1 MRLILLV
8 LLLCLGTATAA
19 LADPFGPP
27 PGKNPVAEEP
37 ASAGPSL
44 LGGFIQRLARTQSRI
59 NDRISHEIRT
69 VRDTGSIP
77 ALLTILSIAFLW
89 GVLHAAGPGHGK
101 SVVAAYFV
109 ATEARWTSG
118 IVMGGVISLLQGL
131 TAIVTV
137 FILAAILHGLQTKVQ
152 LDGAMIE
159 LVSYGLVAILGL
171 VMFWRAVTGRG
182 HSHHHGP
189 IGTAHGHEHGHGHDH
204 HDHHHGHDHH
214 DTPAQP
220 RRTPGFGSI
229 LTLFAGVAPCASA
242 IIIML
247 FSLANDA
254 ILIGAVAVLALSL
267 GMGLTVSAIGVL
279 SIVARNVMKRF
290 ATGSNERGERIER
303 LMAIAGSLAVV
314 GFSGLLMLGAW
325 DRLSSPI

>member
-1 MRLILLV
+1 MRLVLLV
-8 LLLCLGTATAA
+8 LLLCFGTATAA

-27 PGKNPVAEEP
+27 PGKTQAAEEP
-37 ASAGPSL
+37 ALAGPSL
-44 LGGFIQRLARTQSRI
+44 LGGFVQRLARTQSRI
-59 NDRISHEIRT
+59 NDRISQEIRT

-137 FILAAILHGLQTKVQ
+137 FILAAILHGLQKKVQ

-182 HSHHHGP
+182 HGHHHGP
-189 IGTAHGHEHGHGHDH
+189 IGAPHDHGHDH
-204 HDHHHGHDHH
+204 DHGHHHGHRHEPS
-214 DTPAQP
+214 PARP
-220 RRTPGFGSI
+220 HRKMSFGSI
-229 LTLFAGVAPCASA
+229 LTLFAGIAPCASA

-279 SIVARNVMKRF
+279 SIVARKFMKRF
-290 ATGSNERGERIER
+290 ATGSSARGEQIER
-303 LMAIAGSLAVV
+303 VMAIAGSLAVV

-325 DRLSSPI
+325 DRLSAPI